1 MKKILC
7 LALATVLL
15 LALFAGC
22 STGKQ
27 FTKEGL
33 TITLSPSFTDETD
46 SGYTPDATFFYTS
59 RSCAVIGT
67 RDDRASLEA
76 LVGPLTL
83 EGYGSLIIDLNGTN
97 SVLSQVDGM
106 YIFDYEAT
114 TEGLSYTYLSA
125 VYESDDAFWLVQVYC
140 GTEKYESQYDT
151 MLGYLKS
158 VTIS

>member
-1 MKKILC
+1 MKKILS
-7 LALATVLL
+7 LALVLVML
-15 LALFAGC
+15 LGVLTGC
-22 STGKQ
+22 SKE

-33 TITLSPSFTDETD
+33 TISLTPSFTDQTD
-46 SGYTPDATFFYTS
+46 AGYTTDATFLYVS
-59 RSCAVIGT
+59 PSCAVIGT

-83 EGYGSLIIDLNGTN
+83 ESYGSLIIDLNGTN
-97 SVLSQVDGM
+97 SILSQVDGL